1 LSSVKEVVIQTGTK
15 VWLDYDQAELDRQ
28 YDQGSIVVN
37 NEMYRTLKQEGS
49 KHARAN
55 IPCDLDVAYGP
66 TKIERLDIYKAPK
79 KGAPIVMFI
88 HGGAWKNG
96 TKNENAYA
104 AEAFVG
110 KGANFIVTDFAL
122 VPDVMLEEQVRQ
134 NRAAIAW
141 VARNAEMFGGD
152 PKRIYITGHSSG
164 SHVCGMMLVTDWEGV
179 YGLPADIV
187 KGAGLASGMY
197 DLEPVRLSSRNSYLH
212 LDVERAQ
219 KLSSISQIP
228 PASKIGPIKAVVSCG
243 TGELKEFQR
252 QSREFAPAWRAA
264 GHTTGMI
271 EVEGNNH
278 FDMAQDWGRADRPL
292 FKAMADIIGL

>member
-1 LSSVKEVVIQTGTK
+1 MNSAPEASVKTGAK

-28 YDQGSIVVN
+28 YDQGSIVTN
-37 NEMYRTLKQEGS
+37 NEMYRTLKQDGS
-49 KHARAN
+49 RRARAN
-55 IPCDLDVAYGP
+55 IPCDLDIPYGP
-66 TKIERLDIYKAPK
+66 TRIERLDIYKAPK
-79 KGAPIVMFI
+79 KSAPVVVFI

-110 KGANFIVTDFAL
+110 RGANFVVTDFAL

-141 VARNAEMFGGD
+141 VARNAATFGGD

-164 SHVCGMMLVTDWEGV
+164 SHVCGMMLVTDWEET
-179 YGLPADIV
+179 YGLPADVV

-197 DLEPVRLSSRNSYLH
+197 DLEPVRLSSRNRYLR
-212 LDVERAQ
+212 LDVDRAQ
-219 KLSSISQIP
+219 KLSSIRQVP
-228 PASKIGPIKAVVSCG
+228 MASKTGPIKAVVACG

-264 GHTTGMI
+264 GHPTVMI

-278 FDMAQDWGRADRPL
+278 FDMAQDWSRADRPL
-292 FKAMADIIGL
+292 FKAMAEIIGL

>member
-1 LSSVKEVVIQTGTK
+1 MSSATEAAIQAGTK

-37 NEMYRTLKQEGS
+37 NEMYRALKQDGS
-49 KHARAN
+49 KRARAN
-55 IPCDLDVAYGP
+55 IPCNLDVSYGP
-66 TKIERLDIYKAPK
+66 TKIERLDIYKASK
-79 KGAPIVMFI
+79 QGAPIVIFI

-110 KGANFIVTDFAL
+110 KGANFVVTDFAL

-141 VARNAEMFGGD
+141 VARNAETFGGD
-152 PKRIYITGHSSG
+152 PKRIFIIGHSSG
-164 SHVCGMMLVTDWEGV
+164 SHVCGMMTVTDWEGI

-197 DLEPVRLSSRNSYLH
+197 DLEPVRLSSRNRYLH
-212 LDVERAQ
+212 LDAERTR
-219 KLSSISQIP
+219 KLSSISQILL
-228 PASKIGPIKAVVSCG
+228 ASKIGPIKAVVACG
-243 TGELKEFQR
+243 TAELKEFQR
-252 QSREFAPAWRAA
+252 QSREFAPAWRTA
-264 GHTTGMI
+264 GHPTTMI

-292 FKAMADIIGL
+292 FKAMADIVGL